1 MILAF
6 DSNACVNNFKLN
18 SFTLSC
24 FSHDHFKSLS
34 YRVTMHD
41 GKEDTKEKQEAS
53 ACTMLRFPPVISSL
67 LSVRYYGFLAK

>member
-24 FSHDHFKSLS
+24 FSHDHFNSLS
-34 YRVTMHD
+34 YRVTMYD
-41 GKEDTKEKQEAS
+41 GKEDSKEK
-53 ACTMLRFPPVISSL
+53 
-67 LSVRYYGFLAK
+67 